1 MSQPVAFVTGCSSGI
16 GRALADAFQR
26 AGYRVWASARKEDGV
41 RALAEAGFQAVQ
53 LDVNDAAALARL
65 AEELGVEAAGLDVL
79 VNNAGYGA
87 MGPLLDGGV
96 EAMRRQFETN
106 VFAVVG
112 VTRALFP
119 LLRRKSGLVVNVGS
133 VSGVLVTPFAGAYCA
148 SKAAVHALSDALRL
162 ELAPFGVEVLE
173 VQPGA
178 IASNFG
184 ASASREMDSV
194 VDERSPWWPL
204 RRQIQARRGIPGQSH
219 VRRRLRPPVARR
231 RAAPSAPAAG
241 AHRQWQPG
249 PAGAGPLATARP
261 AGAAAEE
268 ALRSRHAPLKPPG
281 DTAMG
286 DRLAVPIRY
295 YALAGIAAAILLN
308 VLLRGV
314 VRFGGLPA
322 SLLIAA
328 LVAGGLAWWFARA
341 QRRWPTWGERL
352 RLVALYGGVL
362 GVLYLLLVG
371 LASLKGDPSPAA
383 LLIVVLHYLCY
394 PALLLVFFSGR
405 VYGFFLR

>member
-1 MSQPVAFVTGCSSGI
+1 MSQPVALITGCSSGI
-16 GRALADAFQR
+16 GRALAEAFQA
-26 AGYRVWASARKEDGV
+26 AGYRVWASARKEDDV

-65 AEELGVEAAGLDVL
+65 AGELEVEAAGLDVL

-204 RRQIQARRGIPGQSH
+204 RRQIQARS
-219 VRRRLRPPVARR
+219 
-231 RAAPSAPAAG
+231 AASQDNPTPAADF
-241 AHRQWQPG
+241 ARQL
-249 PAGAGPLATARP
+249 LAAVQRRPRP
-261 AGAAAEE
+261 ALVRIGNGSR
-268 ALRSRHAPLKPPG
+268 ALP
-281 DTAMG
+281 
-286 DRLAVPIRY
+286 
-295 YALAGIAAAILLN
+295 ALARWLPRGLLER
-308 VLLRGV
+308 VLKK
-314 VRFGGLPA
+314 RFGLD
-322 SLLIAA
+322 
-328 LVAGGLAWWFARA
+328 
-341 QRRWPTWGERL
+341 TRL
-352 RLVALYGGVL
+352 
-362 GVLYLLLVG
+362 
-371 LASLKGDPSPAA
+371 
-383 LLIVVLHYLCY
+383 
-394 PALLLVFFSGR
+394 
-405 VYGFFLR
+405 